1 MCTITKIDRKSPPR
15 ATTILPVTTM
25 EELAVLSDEERSEL
39 LAALKEAK
47 AQVRSGGY
55 TDYDPESLK
64 KRLLDIYRNRK
75 R

>member
-1 MCTITKIDRKSPPR
+1 MMTAKSNRRHQPR
-15 ATTILPVTTM
+15 PTTMVPVTTM

-39 LAALKEAK
+39 LAALKEAE